1 MALKFDLYLGDWP
14 ARYGGVRKVIKGAI
28 PRVLNVAPDGSFKA
42 TAKNKVYI
50 VIKESP
56 RKYVGYIKN
65 LANPANEYIKAF
77 TFDTEAEAKKMIK
90 IIVKK

>member
-28 PRVLNVAPDGSFKA
+28 PRVLNAAPDGSFKA

-50 VIKESP
+50 VIK
-56 RKYVGYIKN
+56 RDTFKYDLYVKDLKKVG
-65 LANPANEYIKAF
+65 NEYVSIGDFRTEKKAK
-77 TFDTEAEAKKMIK
+77 EAIELLAK
-90 IIVKK
+90 